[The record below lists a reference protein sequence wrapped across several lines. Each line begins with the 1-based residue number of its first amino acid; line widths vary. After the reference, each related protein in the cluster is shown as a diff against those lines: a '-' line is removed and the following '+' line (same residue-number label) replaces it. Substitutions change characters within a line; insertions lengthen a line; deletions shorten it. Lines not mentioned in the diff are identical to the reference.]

1 MPARGGDGKPERTV
15 PRRAARVGV
24 VLLLVVL
31 LVVGLLSGG
40 WVITSK
46 SGCEDRGSTD
56 PDYANANWYGLGVGV
71 CVAE

>member
-1 MPARGGDGKPERTV
+1 MENQSGRSRIGLLIS
-15 PRRAARVGV
+15 GV
-24 VLLLVVL
+24 ILLLVVL

-46 SGCEDRGSTD
+46 SGCEDRGNTD
-56 PDYANANWYGLGVGV
+56 PEYANANWYGLGVGV

>member
-1 MPARGGDGKPERTV
+1 MDSQSGRSRIV
-15 PRRAARVGV
+15 LIVWGV
-24 VLLLVVL
+24 VLALALL

-46 SGCEDRGSTD
+46 SGCQDRIDTD
-56 PDYANANWYGLGVGV
+56 PEYANANWYGLVVGV

>member
-1 MPARGGDGKPERTV
+1 MENQSGRSRIATLIW
-15 PRRAARVGV
+15 GV
-24 VLLLVVL
+24 IGLLVVL

-46 SGCEDRGSTD
+46 SGCQDRGTTD
-56 PDYANANWYGLGVGV
+56 PEYANANWYGLGIGV